1 MSGDAR
7 SYPPLFE
14 SWVKA
19 CIGLRYIKD
28 GTERM
33 VEKEVKFQYDTIVAN
48 VEVKIGTQYDCTECT
63 IANLRPYHE
72 TAECILKQRKKYC
85 LCDKED
91 NPDRRRCP
99 QDSACSQIYDAIW
112 AAYREGPFPGF
123 PNSKVNQWSTN
134 YWEFGK
140 CFIQT
145 QGYMNVTSAADT
157 DAAGLLALCIHNKTL
172 WDMLGESKS
181 IQKVREARH
190 DIFHSARLEVSKE
203 KLDKYLDSMLELLK
217 LPKLQHDDNAKHAI
231 EKIEQLKSDTFKLF
245 PEDVMTARKDSLK
258 SISGEMSE
266 IKHKIEEAKKDD
278 NPLDETMEKDDI
290 IDVDQLHREL
300 ATLTVVHK
308 EHLSAVEGYIKE
320 LRTQVTGIEDRILMH
335 EEDLKAIKSGS
346 DIQLG
351 YLKNIQETQVVQGKK
366 LNAITD
372 DMKKL
377 FSVLTE
383 YTKHPITKAI
393 PIPEIRIVMLTKNI
407 SNNKEAAL
415 GEVLDEIA
423 GDVEGK
429 AKLKNSD
436 WEPIIQT
443 FNESLQKMI
452 IDHGEDQRDI
462 VEVKKECIAI
472 YVQCWTLRSLIHL
485 CEQCISGKLTEMFI
499 PFEKEIKRRLPCYS
513 ALEIELAIFEKDLIR
528 CMDVFGG
535 RLKRTLI
542 SENAD
547 VQTPLVTLSNGFDAG
562 ARQTQD
568 VKTIDDDLVLCG
580 EDEIKSTLKENEK
593 ECDVTEV
600 HNETINAYKD
610 EEAIETASVSQ
621 GVCEKDELN
630 TSKQEHIC
638 HTILLADS
646 FETSEKEKIAA
657 NFRSSDFPD
666 PDCLPQ
672 RKNRV
677 SIQTSPMHLH
687 GTKDRE
693 KAPHLELQS
702 ICLNKYH
709 KHIRKATN
717 DGMNGPHLSLII
729 GSMAKIPF
737 SGLSEFA
744 KADAHLHKMQ
754 LPVTGVKVHNT
765 DQTYLITTDT
775 LQLDANVTINALV
788 HVLNEISKETN
799 RLPEVLY
806 IQMNNSRSVS
816 KNVFIIL
823 FMAWL
828 VRERIFRKVKIGF
841 LMAGQ
846 TNVDIQKVFSSV
858 SSHLRGQEIHT
869 LTNLQ
874 DEIRKSQDPAPIT
887 AHLDRVFDYK
897 KMMEGQRGLL
907 KGISEPHHFII
918 SEVVGRVTMR
928 YRDWPYSPDQNIDL
942 TDSIP
947 GRFSKELVPCNPK
960 FHSETGMQADAP
972 TLPFV
977 DKLPTQQKRYM
988 HGVDPPGVVI
998 KVLQS

>member
-172 WDMLGESKS
+172 WDMLGESKYGK
-181 IQKVREARH
+181 QG
-190 DIFHSARLEVSKE
+190 
-203 KLDKYLDSMLELLK
+203 
-217 LPKLQHDDNAKHAI
+217 
-231 EKIEQLKSDTFKLF
+231 
-245 PEDVMTARKDSLK
+245 MTYFTRQ
-258 SISGEMSE
+258 GEMSE

-452 IDHGEDQRDI
+452 I
-462 VEVKKECIAI
+462 
-472 YVQCWTLRSLIHL
+472 
-485 CEQCISGKLTEMFI
+485 
-499 PFEKEIKRRLPCYS
+499 
-513 ALEIELAIFEKDLIR
+513 
-528 CMDVFGG
+528 GG

-702 ICLNKYH
+702 
-709 KHIRKATN
+709 
-717 DGMNGPHLSLII
+717 
-729 GSMAKIPF
+729 MAKIPF

-788 HVLNEISKETN
+788 HVLNEIK
-799 RLPEVLY
+799 
-806 IQMNNSRSVS
+806 
-816 KNVFIIL
+816 
-823 FMAWL
+823 
-828 VRERIFRKVKIGF
+828 
-841 LMAGQ
+841 
-846 TNVDIQKVFSSV
+846 
-858 SSHLRGQEIHT
+858 
-869 LTNLQ
+869 
-874 DEIRKSQDPAPIT
+874 
-887 AHLDRVFDYK
+887 
-897 KMMEGQRGLL
+897 
-907 KGISEPHHFII
+907 
-918 SEVVGRVTMR
+918 
-928 YRDWPYSPDQNIDL
+928 
-942 TDSIP
+942 
-947 GRFSKELVPCNPK
+947 LVPCNPK